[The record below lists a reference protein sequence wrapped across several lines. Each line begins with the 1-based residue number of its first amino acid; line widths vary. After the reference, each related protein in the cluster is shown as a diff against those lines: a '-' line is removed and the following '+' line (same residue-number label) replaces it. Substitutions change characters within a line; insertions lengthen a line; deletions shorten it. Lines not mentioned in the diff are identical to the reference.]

1 VRVDILERLA
11 DLIRPALS
19 WREGAPGMKPPG
31 AIAGGGFTVVNGMT
45 SLTGASGEDFA
56 SILRSLGYRMERR
69 PKPAEPAQAAAP
81 AEQVTTPAEQVAAS
95 VETASLA
102 ESDPEVQTPSAVED
116 EAAARES
123 APEVSHDAV
132 QEPVEAALQPAADLV
147 TASPTVEPEET
158 TAAPSS
164 PVAEASADVAP
175 DKPAEEPVM
184 IEVWRPGRAGR
195 PEGARRPRFKRR
207 EAGRQKV
214 AEQGAPRRPDEAVA
228 AVAAAPTEASPP
240 SAESA
245 ATEQPHAKRHQR
257 HHRRPKP
264 EQRFDRPPRER
275 DRERPA
281 RPPRFERRER
291 DKAPD
296 PNSPFAK
303 LAALKAQLEAD
314 AKERR

>member
-1 VRVDILERLA
+1 
-11 DLIRPALS
+11 
-19 WREGAPGMKPPG
+19 M
-31 AIAGGGFTVVNGMT
+31 
-45 SLTGASGEDFA
+45 
-56 SILRSLGYRMERR
+56 
-69 PKPAEPAQAAAP
+69 
-81 AEQVTTPAEQVAAS
+81 
-95 VETASLA
+95 
-102 ESDPEVQTPSAVED
+102 
-116 EAAARES
+116 
-123 APEVSHDAV
+123 
-132 QEPVEAALQPAADLV
+132 
-147 TASPTVEPEET
+147 
-158 TAAPSS
+158 
-164 PVAEASADVAP
+164 AEASADVAP

-207 EAGRQKV
+207 EAGRHKA
-214 AEQGAPRRPDEAVA
+214 AEQGAPRQPDEAIP
-228 AVAAAPTEASPP
+228 AVAAAQTEASPP
-240 SAESA
+240 SAEGA

-257 HHRRPKP
+257 HHRRHKP

-291 DKAPD
+291 EKAPD

>member
-1 VRVDILERLA
+1 
-11 DLIRPALS
+11 
-19 WREGAPGMKPPG
+19 
-31 AIAGGGFTVVNGMT
+31 
-45 SLTGASGEDFA
+45 
-56 SILRSLGYRMERR
+56 MERR
-69 PKPAEPAQAAAP
+69 PKPAEPAQTAAP
-81 AEQVTTPAEQVAAS
+81 AEQVTTPAEQVAAP
-95 VETASLA
+95 VETAGLA
-102 ESDPEVQTPSAVED
+102 ESDPEAQTPSVVEG
-116 EAAARES
+116 EAAVRES

-147 TASPTVEPEET
+147 TASPTAET
-158 TAAPSS
+158 AEIETMATPSS
-164 PVAEASADVAP
+164 AVAEASPDVAP
-175 DKPAEEPVM
+175 AKPAEEPVM
-184 IEVWRPGRAGR
+184 IEVWRPGRAER
-195 PEGARRPRFKRR
+195 PERSRRPRFKRR
-207 EAGRQKV
+207 DASRHKT
-214 AEQGAPRRPDEAVA
+214 AEQGAPRQPDATIP
-228 AVAAAPTEASPP
+228 AVAAAEAGASPP
-240 SAESA
+240 SAEGA

>member
-1 VRVDILERLA
+1 
-11 DLIRPALS
+11 
-19 WREGAPGMKPPG
+19 MKPPG
-31 AIAGGGFTVVNGMT
+31 AVVGGGFTVVNGMT

-69 PKPAEPAQAAAP
+69 PKPAEPAPAAAP
-81 AEQVTTPAEQVAAS
+81 AEQVTTPAEQVAAP
-95 VETASLA
+95 VETAGLA
-102 ESDPEVQTPSAVED
+102 ESDPEVQTPSVVEG

-147 TASPTVEPEET
+147 TASPTAVAEET
-158 TAAPSS
+158 ETAAAPSS
-164 PVAEASADVAP
+164 TVTEASADVAP
-175 DKPAEEPVM
+175 AKPAEEPVM
-184 IEVWRPGRAGR
+184 IEVWRPGRAER
-195 PEGARRPRFKRR
+195 PERSRRPRFKRR
-207 EAGRQKV
+207 DASRHKA
-214 AEQGAPRRPDEAVA
+214 AEQGAPRRPDEAIP
-228 AVAAAPTEASPP
+228 AVAAAEAGASLP
-240 SAESA
+240 SAEGA
-245 ATEQPHAKRHQR
+245 PAEQPHAKRHQR